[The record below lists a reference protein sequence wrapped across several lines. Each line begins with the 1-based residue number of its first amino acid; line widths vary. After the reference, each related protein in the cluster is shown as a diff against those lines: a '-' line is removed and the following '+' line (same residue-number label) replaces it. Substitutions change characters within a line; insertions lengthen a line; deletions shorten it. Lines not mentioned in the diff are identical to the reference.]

1 MSSFGSLSLS
11 LSLSLSHSQ
20 SFFVALPCL
29 ELMMSMALEVCLQLC
44 GVLGRRLLA
53 LVVHLEPLRG
63 DP

>member
-1 MSSFGSLSLS
+1 
-11 LSLSLSHSQ
+11 
-20 SFFVALPCL
+20 
-29 ELMMSMALEVCLQLC
+29 MSMALEVCLQLC